1 MSPLLRLEALLDGL
15 NKTIVDV
22 YSFIIE
28 LLNDFISWI
37 AQFESFLL
45 KDIPF
50 TIFQVL
56 LAYLIVVG
64 AIQTYKKRVF
74 KWLAICFIGV
84 IGFQV
89 IQLNTKHHSLSDVFI
104 VFNKSRF
111 TMIGQKLNSQLIVH
125 HNLNSEKRK
134 YDNVISNYKIGESI
148 SEVVEDSIQYLY
160 NFQNNKILVIDSLGV
175 YKNLSFKPDMILLR
189 NSPKINLNRLI
200 DNINPK
206 LIIADAS
213 NFKSFATRWKT
224 TCKDKKIP
232 FHYTNEK
239 GALILK

>member
-1 MSPLLRLEALLDGL
+1 
-15 NKTIVDV
+15 
-22 YSFIIE
+22 
-28 LLNDFISWI
+28 
-37 AQFESFLL
+37 
-45 KDIPF
+45 
-50 TIFQVL
+50 
-56 LAYLIVVG
+56 
-64 AIQTYKKRVF
+64 
-74 KWLAICFIGV
+74 
-84 IGFQV
+84 
-89 IQLNTKHHSLSDVFI
+89 
-104 VFNKSRF
+104 
-111 TMIGQKLNSQLIVH
+111 MIGQKLNSQLIVH

-134 YDNVISNYKIGESI
+134 SDNVISNYKIGESI

-213 NFKSFATRWKT
+213 NFKSYAFRWKT
-224 TCKDKKIP
+224 TCEDKKIP